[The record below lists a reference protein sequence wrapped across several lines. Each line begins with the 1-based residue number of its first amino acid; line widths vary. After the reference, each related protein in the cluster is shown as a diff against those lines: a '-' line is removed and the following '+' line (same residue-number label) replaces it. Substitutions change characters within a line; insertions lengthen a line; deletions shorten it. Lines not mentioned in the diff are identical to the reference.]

1 MNEPVPSLP
10 AVLTFA
16 ATDPTSGAGLQ
27 ADLLALASMG
37 CYPLSVVT
45 ALTVQDTAGVES
57 FLAID
62 PDWVADQARCILE
75 DMPVA
80 AFKMGMLGSTEIVT
94 VVAEVVSDYP
104 DVPLVLDPVFAS
116 GPRRRVRGR
125 RHGRRRSA
133 SCWCRRAP
141 WSRPTSRSCGASPAR
156 TTTTTRTS
164 PNARS
169 ACSTPAA
176 STCSSPAR
184 TTRTAD
190 VVNTLY
196 HRGGVLRA
204 DTWQRLPGSYH
215 GSGCTLASALAANLA
230 RGLDIGDAVYEAQ
243 DYTWQALAHAFR
255 PGMGQYLP
263 DRLFWARETRTTTA
277 MTSERARACAGS
289 TRSRPGS
296 PTPRALV
303 ARVRACLEGGAAL
316 VQYRAKDVDPGLAL
330 EQARRARARCAAP
343 RRARSS

>member
-1 MNEPVPSLP
+1 MNDPAPSLP

-62 PDWVADQARCILE
+62 ADWVADQARCILE

-94 VVAEVVSDYP
+94 MVAEVVSDYP
-104 DVPLVLDPVFAS
+104 DIPLVLDPVLSSGRGDEFAGEDMVSAIRELLVPQSTVVTPNIPELRRLAGEEDNDNVSIADCAQILLDS
-116 GPRRRVRGR
+116 GCEYVLVTGT
-125 RHGRRRSA
+125 HDS
-133 SCWCRRAP
+133 
-141 WSRPTSRSCGASPAR
+141 
-156 TTTTTRTS
+156 
-164 PNARS
+164 
-169 ACSTPAA
+169 
-176 STCSSPAR
+176 
-184 TTRTAD
+184 TAD

-263 DRLFWARETRTTTA
+263 DRLFWARESTA
-277 MTSERARACAGS
+277 DGDE
-289 TRSRPGS
+289 
-296 PTPRALV
+296 
-303 ARVRACLEGGAAL
+303 
-316 VQYRAKDVDPGLAL
+316 K
-330 EQARRARARCAAP
+330 
-343 RRARSS
+343 

>member
-104 DVPLVLDPVFAS
+104 DVPLVLDPVLSSGRGDEFAGEDMISAIRELLVPQSTVVTPNIPELRRLAGEDDNEDVSLADCAQILLDS
-116 GPRRRVRGR
+116 GCEYVLVTGT
-125 RHGRRRSA
+125 HDS
-133 SCWCRRAP
+133 
-141 WSRPTSRSCGASPAR
+141 
-156 TTTTTRTS
+156 
-164 PNARS
+164 
-169 ACSTPAA
+169 
-176 STCSSPAR
+176 
-184 TTRTAD
+184 TAD

-263 DRLFWARETRTTTA
+263 DRLFWARD
-277 MTSERARACAGS
+277 G
-289 TRSRPGS
+289 PGES
-296 PTPRALV
+296 D
-303 ARVRACLEGGAAL
+303 E
-316 VQYRAKDVDPGLAL
+316 K
-330 EQARRARARCAAP
+330 
-343 RRARSS
+343 

>member
-1 MNEPVPSLP
+1 
-10 AVLTFA
+10 
-16 ATDPTSGAGLQ
+16 
-27 ADLLALASMG
+27 MG

-94 VVAEVVSDYP
+94 LVAEVVSDYP
-104 DVPLVLDPVFAS
+104 DVPLVLDPVLSSGRGDEFAGDDMVSAIRELLVPQSTVVTPNIPELRRLAGEDDNDDVSIADCAQILLDS
-116 GPRRRVRGR
+116 GCEYVLVTGT
-125 RHGRRRSA
+125 HDS
-133 SCWCRRAP
+133 
-141 WSRPTSRSCGASPAR
+141 
-156 TTTTTRTS
+156 
-164 PNARS
+164 
-169 ACSTPAA
+169 
-176 STCSSPAR
+176 
-184 TTRTAD
+184 TAD

-196 HRGGVLRA
+196 HRGGILRA

-263 DRLFWARETRTTTA
+263 DRLFWAREGA
-277 MTSERARACAGS
+277 SEDGDD
-289 TRSRPGS
+289 
-296 PTPRALV
+296 
-303 ARVRACLEGGAAL
+303 
-316 VQYRAKDVDPGLAL
+316 K
-330 EQARRARARCAAP
+330 
-343 RRARSS
+343 

>member
-1 MNEPVPSLP
+1 MNDPAPSLP

-94 VVAEVVSDYP
+94 LVAEVVSDYP
-104 DVPLVLDPVFAS
+104 DVPLVLDPVLSSGRGDDFAGEDMVSAIRELLVPQSTVVTPNIPELRRLAGEDDNDDVSIADCAQILLDS
-116 GPRRRVRGR
+116 GCEYVLVTGT
-125 RHGRRRSA
+125 HDS
-133 SCWCRRAP
+133 
-141 WSRPTSRSCGASPAR
+141 
-156 TTTTTRTS
+156 
-164 PNARS
+164 
-169 ACSTPAA
+169 
-176 STCSSPAR
+176 
-184 TTRTAD
+184 TAD

-263 DRLFWARETRTTTA
+263 DRLFWARE
-277 MTSERARACAGS
+277 S
-289 TRSRPGS
+289 
-296 PTPRALV
+296 
-303 ARVRACLEGGAAL
+303 AADDDD
-316 VQYRAKDVDPGLAL
+316 K
-330 EQARRARARCAAP
+330 
-343 RRARSS
+343 

>member
-1 MNEPVPSLP
+1 MNDPAASLP

-27 ADLLALASMG
+27 ADILALASMG

-57 FLAID
+57 FMSID

-116 GPRRRVRGR
+116 GRGDEFAGEDMISAIRELLVPQSTVVTPNIPELRRLAQEDDRDD
-125 RHGRRRSA
+125 A
-133 SCWCRRAP
+133 S
-141 WSRPTSRSCGASPAR
+141 
-156 TTTTTRTS
+156 
-164 PNARS
+164 NADCAQVLLDS
-169 ACSTPAA
+169 GCEYVLVTGTHDSTPE
-176 STCSSPAR
+176 
-184 TTRTAD
+184 

-230 RGLDIGDAVYEAQ
+230 RGLDIGEAVHEAQ
-243 DYTWQALAHAFR
+243 EYTWHALQAALR
-255 PGMGQYLP
+255 PGMGQFLP
-263 DRLFWARETRTTTA
+263 DRLFWARED
-277 MTSERARACAGS
+277 G
-289 TRSRPGS
+289 
-296 PTPRALV
+296 
-303 ARVRACLEGGAAL
+303 EG
-316 VQYRAKDVDPGLAL
+316 K
-330 EQARRARARCAAP
+330 
-343 RRARSS
+343 

>member
-1 MNEPVPSLP
+1 MNVPVPSLP

-16 ATDPTSGAGLQ
+16 ASDPTSGAGLQ

-104 DVPLVLDPVFAS
+104 DVPLVLDPVLASGRGDEFAS
-116 GPRRRVRGR
+116 EEMIAAIRELLVPQSTVVTPNIPELRRLAGEEDDD
-125 RHGRRRSA
+125 
-133 SCWCRRAP
+133 
-141 WSRPTSRSCGASPAR
+141 TSLADCAQILLDSGCEYVLVTGTHDA
-156 TTTTTRTS
+156 
-164 PNARS
+164 
-169 ACSTPAA
+169 TPE
-176 STCSSPAR
+176 
-184 TTRTAD
+184 

-196 HRGGVLRA
+196 HRGGVLRS

-230 RGLDIGDAVYEAQ
+230 RGLEIGDAVYEAQ
-243 DYTWQALAHAFR
+243 DYTWQALSHALR
-255 PGMGQYLP
+255 PGMGQFLP
-263 DRLFWARETRTTTA
+263 DRLFWARE
-277 MTSERARACAGS
+277 SEDGD
-289 TRSRPGS
+289 GQ
-296 PTPRALV
+296 
-303 ARVRACLEGGAAL
+303 E
-316 VQYRAKDVDPGLAL
+316 
-330 EQARRARARCAAP
+330 
-343 RRARSS
+343 